1 MPLPLNRS
9 ASNKSNETSKVKPV
23 SKVKPI
29 VVTNPNDPRLKAYND
44 SNQNYKYNPY
54 NRVKELEKL
63 NYDYELEQKSGD
75 WAYPLTRKPV
85 QPVIYKKPTNNKPII
100 KKQKATEEQ
109 VKPLDKTPKLNK
121 PERVELSMKKSES
134 KPSSEGTEFKQGRKF
149 MKETGL
155 RPGFYKKDELAEN
168 SNKKIPIK
176 RR

>member
-1 MPLPLNRS
+1 MPLPLTRKALDKNNESSDKPLSKKIAYSKNSGRDIVTDEY
-9 ASNKSNETSKVKPV
+9 AKKHPPIYLTNKNDDRIGYYSEAGNQYLFKEIVKP
-23 SKVKPI
+23 
-29 VVTNPNDPRLKAYND
+29 A
-44 SNQNYKYNPY
+44 
-54 NRVKELEKL
+54 
-63 NYDYELEQKSGD
+63 
-75 WAYPLTRKPV
+75 
-85 QPVIYKKPTNNKPII
+85 I

-109 VKPLDKTPKLNK
+109 VKPLDRTPKLNK

-149 MKETGL
+149 MRETGL